1 MAEQEKRYRN
11 SSEEPETS
19 EDTENMPQASRKSEH
34 IKNELDDLLDE
45 IDEVLEANA
54 EEFVKSYIQKGGE

>member
-11 SSEEPETS
+11 SSEEPETL
-19 EDTENMPQASRKSEH
+19 EYTENMLQASKKSEH

-45 IDEVLEANA
+45 IVEVLEANA
-54 EEFVKSYIQKGGE
+54 EEFVNSFIQKGGE